1 MWTHFPFGNDPNSVN
16 TEYWSIDM
24 YVAKKKAYDLNQKK
38 CYYQRYELYL
48 DKRKS
53 YIAFVLA
60 SMKKMKEQK
69 SSGF

>member
-1 MWTHFPFGNDPNSVN
+1 
-16 TEYWSIDM
+16 M

-48 DKRKS
+48 DKRES

-60 SMKKMKEQK
+60 NMKKMKEQK